1 MQVTRDIVLE
11 SGTRVK
17 VIRRDVP
24 DGLWERIALL
34 PEDDKILL
42 ELSLRVGA
50 SHRQIARALKR
61 SPGTVSRAIRSLGR
75 RLHDP
80 LVVTL
85 LHRDCPLDPVY
96 RQVAVEHL
104 LTGLTFRELSRKHEL
119 PQVQVR
125 RIVQFVRAWHRG
137 IGVRRGGARH

>member
-11 SGTRVK
+11 SGTPVK
-17 VIRRDVP
+17 AARRDAP
-24 DGLWERIALL
+24 DGLRERIALL
-34 PEDDKILL
+34 PDDDKILL
-42 ELSLRVGA
+42 ELSLDVGA

-61 SPGTVSRAIRSLGR
+61 SPGTVSRALRALGR

-85 LHRDCPLDPVY
+85 LRPDCPLDPQY

-104 LTGLTFRELSRKHEL
+104 LTGLTFGELARKHEI
-119 PQVQVR
+119 PRAQVR

-137 IGVRRGGARH
+137 IGVRRGGRH